1 MFICEYVDVCLYKCL
16 LVNMCSVFEFFVLIY
31 DFICKYMYMLFR
43 VCKCLRMGLHMT
55 KQIQH
60 REASHIT
67 SSAYECYESSCTVSR
82 CIGVCC

>member
-1 MFICEYVDVCLYKCL
+1 
-16 LVNMCSVFEFFVLIY
+16 
-31 DFICKYMYMLFR
+31 MYMLFR